1 MTLFTKDDSA
11 ATFVVNDRSLLMAT
25 VSVRLNQELVD
36 QARAAAASE
45 QRTLQAQIE
54 FWAKVGRT
62 AIDNPDLPGTFIAN
76 VLIAMAEP
84 REDATPFVPGGMGD

>member
-1 MTLFTKDDSA
+1 MTLFTKDESV
-11 ATFVVNDRSLLMAT
+11 ATFVVNDRSLPMAT

-84 REDATPFVPGGMGD
+84 REDATPFVPGGMDD

>member
-1 MTLFTKDDSA
+1 
-11 ATFVVNDRSLLMAT
+11 MAT

-36 QARAAAASE
+36 QARAAANSE
-45 QRTLQAQIE
+45 HRTLQAQIE

-84 REDATPFVPGGMGD
+84 REDATPFVPGGMDD